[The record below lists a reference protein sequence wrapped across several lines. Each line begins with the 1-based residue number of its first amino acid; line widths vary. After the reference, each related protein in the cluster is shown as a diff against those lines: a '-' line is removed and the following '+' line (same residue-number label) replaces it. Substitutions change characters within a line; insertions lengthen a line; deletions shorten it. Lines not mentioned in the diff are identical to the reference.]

1 MKKLGP
7 FQATKF
13 SNSIGRK
20 MSGNKTS
27 SSDNNGNKIKND
39 DNANLL
45 DTSHMSQY
53 SHNFNVIQPF
63 LKQYSLALSTT
74 ILATGAFALS
84 LASSLSCAFLKVPA
98 DAYDDITQTDHYLD
112 YNRSRE
118 KDEVLTLGLFCEE
131 DLKFTVDPTAKEHS
145 LRKLSKSFLIMALIL
160 GAVNMSVTWSI
171 ATFLSSSSRTWN
183 GITVLSIGT
192 LVLQLPA
199 FAIFE
204 SPPCDSYKCVL
215 ATGGFALIC
224 SAFMNFVLA
233 LVTYF
238 LDVPEWKEEWELW
251 RLVKSNQDKGLER
264 GDTDLEIGVVGSA
277 SYDKNGNF
285 ERGVHE
291 SKNDSINNNILVKF
305 EDKEISKKVE
315 KIDAWDNLHNDLESD
330 SSDNPSA
337 NKEML
342 HLCNKLPSRRM
353 KNKNLTISIPNILTT
368 KEEKYIIM
376 DEHEVSPETPS
387 RHGSFA
393 QTPVSPMTTDGLDG
407 DSVVHQHC
415 SPIMACTGLRSVP
428 SADVNKRVWDGII
441 EDGAELDAFL
451 AVGGAGDFKSNHA
464 SSAVIVSPEKSDL
477 EALSTTSL
485 DKMKK
490 LSPKEESRRKQ
501 STSYN
506 NDGSSGEIPCKEFH
520 VSEKYQYENAEN
532 VGNAEIA
539 SSGDLICSNVER
551 LKNDVMFSPPII
563 VPELIS
569 AVISPIGDESEGN
582 SMKPSPPKL
591 KEKITRCTVASPEN
605 DPDVEYYPSESSM
618 SEISLPTGSELD
630 SGTDT
635 NNDKA
640 QAALALSVASD
651 DSNDSS
657 ESSDMNAIIAG
668 VQARNRRTS
677 GKITPM
683 NKRRRRRRKSKRRC
697 SSEISSGNSY
707 SSCGSLLDEI
717 IPEEADADLSNE
729 KSPQKVCTGPTILPG
744 DFPKH
749 VPPTITTDFTK
760 ASRKTQNSAARI
772 QVHFSDDDQSGY
784 ESGYLSRAS
793 NGGHVSS
800 VSSRSSRSS
809 FISPKSSRYC
819 QLLDHGE
826 VVSFAGYVSVSSPGS
841 SSKFSSDE
849 SMSLRAARA
858 RRSRIL
864 SNKKIHILPNEMPP
878 HRVSL
883 LHNGIE
889 FQSQQPEAERI
900 LFGNSGSDG
909 EGVGNLSVR
918 SNVSWQARKYR
929 MNRLRMQRCQSM
941 KTVEVK
947 HYNNVRVS
955 DDNIACD
962 SDEGSI

>member
-1 MKKLGP
+1 MKKLEL
-7 FQATKF
+7 FQAIKLG
-13 SNSIGRK
+13 SSVDRK

-27 SSDNNGNKIKND
+27 SSNDNGNKIKND
-39 DNANLL
+39 DNAHLL

-53 SHNFNVIQPF
+53 SHNFDVIQPF
-63 LKQYSLALSTT
+63 LKKYSLALSTT

-84 LASSLSCAFLKVPA
+84 LASSLSCAFLQVPA

-131 DLKFTVDPTAKEHS
+131 DLKFTIDPTSKEHF

-160 GAVNMSVTWSI
+160 GAVNMCVTWSI

-192 LVLQLPA
+192 LILQLPA

-224 SAFMNFVLA
+224 SAFMNFVLVV
-233 LVTYF
+233 VTYF

-264 GDTDLEIGVVGSA
+264 GDIDLEIGIGVSA
-277 SYDKNGNF
+277 SDVENGTF
-285 ERGVHE
+285 IRGVYE
-291 SKNDSINNNILVKF
+291 GKNDSMNNNIIAKF
-305 EDKEISKKVE
+305 EEKEISKKVE
-315 KIDAWDNLHNDLESD
+315 KIDAWGDLHNELESAT
-330 SSDNPSA
+330 SDNSSA
-337 NKEML
+337 NKEQ
-342 HLCNKLPSRRM
+342 LCNKLPTRRM
-353 KNKNLTISIPNILTT
+353 KNKNLVISIPNILTT

-376 DEHEVSPETPS
+376 DEHEASPETPF

-393 QTPVSPMTTDGLDG
+393 ETPVSPMTADGLDG
-407 DSVVHQHC
+407 DSAVRQHC
-415 SPIMACTGLRSVP
+415 SPIMACTGSRYVP
-428 SADVNKRVWDGII
+428 SADVSEGVCDGIF

-451 AVGGAGDFKSNHA
+451 AVGGAGDFKANHA
-464 SSAVIVSPEKSDL
+464 STAVIVSPEKSDL
-477 EALSTTSL
+477 EALSMTSL
-485 DKMKK
+485 DKMKEIS
-490 LSPKEESRRKQ
+490 LKEESRRKP
-501 STSYN
+501 STSFN
-506 NDGSSGEIPCKEFH
+506 KDRSSGEIHGKELH
-520 VSEKYQYENAEN
+520 ASEKYECENAEN

-539 SSGDLICSNVER
+539 SSEDLICNNVER
-551 LKNDVMFSPPII
+551 LNDDAVFSPPPII
-563 VPELIS
+563 VREFNS

-582 SMKPSPPKL
+582 QMKPSPTKL
-591 KEKITRCTVASPEN
+591 TEKISRCAVASPEN

-618 SEISLPTGSELD
+618 SEISLPTGSEQN
-630 SGTDT
+630 SATDT
-635 NNDKA
+635 DDDNA
-640 QAALALSVASD
+640 HAALALSVASD

-657 ESSDMNAIIAG
+657 DSSDMNAIIAG

-697 SSEISSGNSY
+697 SSDISSGNSY

-729 KSPQKVCTGPTILPG
+729 KSPQKVYTGPTIP
-744 DFPKH
+744 PKH
-749 VPPTITTDFTK
+749 IPPTITTDFTK
-760 ASRKTQNSAARI
+760 ASTKTQNAATRI
-772 QVHFSDDDQSGY
+772 RVHFSDDDQSGY

-809 FISPKSSRYC
+809 FISPKASRYC

-826 VVSFAGYVSVSSPGS
+826 VLSFAGYVSVSSQGS
-841 SSKFSSDE
+841 SNKFSSEE

-878 HRVSL
+878 HRVSRL
-883 LHNGIE
+883 QDGFE
-889 FQSQQPEAERI
+889 FQFQQTEDERI
-900 LFGNSGSDG
+900 SFVNSGFVSSDD

-941 KTVEVK
+941 KTVEGK
-947 HYNNVRVS
+947 HHNNVRVS